1 MILQRVYQIILVG
14 TVLLLMASVMSA
26 VAAANTVAPSG
37 LGEASHSIM
46 PNDLKPPQC
55 DALHLTNLITGSGNI
70 SGTLENDLI
79 LGSAGADTISGEG
92 GNDCILG
99 GGGNDTLIG
108 GDGTDVCLGGAGT
121 DTLDASCEE

>member
-1 MILQRVYQIILVG
+1 MIIQRVSQLIFSG
-14 TVLLLMASVMSA
+14 AVLLVLTSVMSA
-26 VAAANTVAPSG
+26 VAASNAVAPSG
-37 LGEASHSIM
+37 LGELSRSISV
-46 PNDLKPPQC
+46 NDLKPPQC

-79 LGSAGADTISGEG
+79 LGSAGPNIISGEG

-108 GDGTDVCLGGAGT
+108 GHGTDVCLGGTGA
-121 DTLDASCEE
+121 DTLDATCEE

>member
-1 MILQRVYQIILVG
+1 MILVG
-14 TVLLLMASVMSA
+14 TVLLLLASVMSA
-26 VAAANTVAPSG
+26 VAATNMVTHSG
-37 LGEASHSIM
+37 LGDTSRSITT
-46 PNDLKPPQC
+46 NDLKPSQC

-79 LGSAGADTISGEG
+79 LGSSGADTISGEG

-108 GDGTDVCLGGAGT
+108 GEGTDVCLGGPGS
-121 DTLDASCEE
+121 DTLDVSCEE